1 MKKWTFIVSAFATIL
16 LLAACNTG
24 TEESDQSTPASG
36 EASSNESDHNQNTSA
51 LQLLE
56 NEKVGKYLADS
67 KGMALYY
74 FTKDESEKSNCSG
87 ECLKN
92 WPPFTAEEFEI
103 PSGFDK
109 ADFGTIIRKDT
120 KEEQVTYK
128 GYPLYYFVNDKAK
141 GDVNGQGVKDVWYI
155 VNSETTFH

>member
-1 MKKWTFIVSAFATIL
+1 MKKWSFIVSVFAIIL

-24 TEESDQSTPASG
+24 KEESAQSTPASK
-36 EASSNESDHNQNTSA
+36 EASSDKSDTKQDTSA

-74 FTKDESEKSNCSG
+74 FKKDVSEKSNCSG
-87 ECLKN
+87 ECLQN
-92 WPPFTAEEFEI
+92 WPPFTAEEFKV

-109 ADFGTIIRKDT
+109 ADFGTITRQDT
-120 KEEQVTYK
+120 GEEQVTYK

-141 GDVNGQGVKDVWYI
+141 GDVNGQGVKDIWYI

>member
-1 MKKWTFIVSAFATIL
+1 MKKWTFIVSIFATML
-16 LLAACNTG
+16 LLAACNTEKEDSAQ
-24 TEESDQSTPASG
+24 TTPASK
-36 EASSNESDHNQNTSA
+36 ETSSNESDNKSTPT

-67 KGMALYY
+67 QGMALYY
-74 FTKDESEKSNCSG
+74 FKKDASETSNCSG

-92 WPPFTAEEFEI
+92 WPPYTAKEFEV

-109 ADFGTIIRKDT
+109 ADFGTITRQDT
-120 KEEQVTYK
+120 GEEQVTYK

-141 GDVNGQGVKDVWYI
+141 GDVNGQGVKDIWYI
-155 VNSETTFH
+155 VNSETTF

>member
-1 MKKWTFIVSAFATIL
+1 MKKWSFIVSVFAIIL
-16 LLAACNTG
+16 LLGACNTEK
-24 TEESDQSTPASG
+24 EESASTPVSK
-36 EASSNESDHNQNTSA
+36 ETSSNEKEKKQNDPT

-67 KGMALYY
+67 NGMALYY
-74 FTKDESEKSNCSG
+74 FKNDTSEKSNCSG

-92 WPPFTAEEFEI
+92 WPAFTAEKFEV

-109 ADFGTIIRKDT
+109 DDFGTITREDT
-120 KEEQVTYK
+120 GEEQVTYK
-128 GYPLYYFVNDKAK
+128 GYPLYYFANDKAK

-155 VNSETTFH
+155 VNSETTFQ

>member
-1 MKKWTFIVSAFATIL
+1 MRKWSFIVSAFATIL
-16 LLAACNTG
+16 LLAACNIG
-24 TEESDQSTPASG
+24 IEESTQTSTES
-36 EASSNESDHNQNTSA
+36 SSNENANNQDTST

-56 NEKVGKYLADS
+56 NEKAGKYLADS

-74 FTKDESEKSNCSG
+74 FTKDKSEKSNCSG

-92 WPPFTAEEFEI
+92 WPPFTAEEFEV

-109 ADFGTIIRKDT
+109 ADFGTITRKDT
-120 KEEQVTYK
+120 GKKQVTYK
-128 GYPLYYFVNDKAK
+128 GYPLYYFINDKGK

-155 VNSETTFH
+155 VNTETIFN